1 MPHRVARP
9 RANPLPLAH
18 GSHNVDHQPAGSRSG
33 VSSDSA
39 TNTSDTPRRCNR
51 SSNSARSFT
60 LLVSRSRFAM
70 ITAVS
75 KLVRII
81 PRMPVSMA
89 RRRGVHSR
97 LIRNR
102 SAIHYHGAW
111 AITMTLLDAVRSLG
125 IMELS
130 ATSWIAIRPMQTQ
143 HLAVFTVAL
152 LLPFLDTALSEE
164 FCAGPLRFWPDQQ
177 RFLENGIPIQDQI
190 LELQESRVFGNLG

>member
-1 MPHRVARP
+1 MTR
-9 RANPLPLAH
+9 
-18 GSHNVDHQPAGSRSG
+18 
-33 VSSDSA
+33 
-39 TNTSDTPRRCNR
+39 
-51 SSNSARSFT
+51 
-60 LLVSRSRFAM
+60 LV
-70 ITAVS
+70 
-75 KLVRII
+75 
-81 PRMPVSMA
+81 
-89 RRRGVHSR
+89 
-97 LIRNR
+97 
-102 SAIHYHGAW
+102 
-111 AITMTLLDAVRSLG
+111 AVRSLG